1 MSERARPA
9 GPARTKEARTNRTK
23 KARKKKAP
31 SEATG
36 RRDKQHLDEI
46 LDEALEET
54 FPASDPIEL
63 TADKA

>member
-9 GPARTKEARTNRTK
+9 GPARSK
-23 KARKKKAP
+23 KARKKTAP